1 MTLTQPLRL
10 TRLHVYREELERREA
25 VGLALQVAGA
35 MAHLHAQSP
44 PVVHRDL
51 KSHNVLLDYDGRC
64 SWIGLWLGIGIRL
77 AGRCPADPDPYP

>member
-1 MTLTQPLRL
+1 M
-10 TRLHVYREELERREA
+10 HREELERREA

-64 SWIGLWLGIGIRL
+64 KLCDFGLVRTREVTAGTPNYMAPELFL
-77 AGRCPADPDPYP
+77 AKVADNLP

>member
-1 MTLTQPLRL
+1 
-10 TRLHVYREELERREA
+10 
-25 VGLALQVAGA
+25 

-64 SWIGLWLGIGIRL
+64 KLCDFGLVRTREVT
-77 AGRCPADPDPYP
+77 AGTRPTTWRPTSSSPRPTLPLILTRTRTRTRPLP

>member
-1 MTLTQPLRL
+1 
-10 TRLHVYREELERREA
+10 
-25 VGLALQVAGA
+25 

-64 SWIGLWLGIGIRL
+64 KLCDFGLVRTREVTAGTPNYMAPELFL
-77 AGRCPADPDPYP
+77 AKVADNLP

>member
-1 MTLTQPLRL
+1 
-10 TRLHVYREELERREA
+10 
-25 VGLALQVAGA
+25 

-64 SWIGLWLGIGIRL
+64 KPCDWIGLWLGIGIGL
-77 AGRCPADPDPYP
+77 AGRSAADPDPYP

>member
-1 MTLTQPLRL
+1 
-10 TRLHVYREELERREA
+10 
-25 VGLALQVAGA
+25 

-64 SWIGLWLGIGIRL
+64 KLCDFGLVRTREVTAATNRNLNRSPSPTL
-77 AGRCPADPDPYP
+77 SPSPTTTPSPTPPR